1 MTSEPTTPPQ
11 GVRTAADGEGATT
24 TAEDSTS
31 GSDHV
36 MDMLGE
42 HVPLSLLMDL
52 TAPTGPDSET
62 ILDDEGLPEDSWWSL
77 AGGDEGGDGA
87 SGDAE
92 DDTAGTDAPAATRGD
107 STR

>member
-1 MTSEPTTPPQ
+1 MASEPTTPPQ
-11 GVRTAADGEGATT
+11 GVDAVGQGD
-24 TAEDSTS
+24 EDSTS

-62 ILDDEGLPEDSWWSL
+62 ILDDEGLPEDSWWAL
-77 AGGDEGGDGA
+77 GDSADGEVTADVAEADEDTDGDGG
-87 SGDAE
+87 S
-92 DDTAGTDAPAATRGD
+92 TAR
-107 STR
+107 